1 MDVDVVLMTLQ
12 NAREVMNV
20 MHRIFAR
27 QKFVTVGQLY
37 ELVDLPTNHQH
48 ELFGWTDLKTV
59 RIVLV
64 KDGYQLTLP
73 TAEELR

>member
-1 MDVDVVLMTLQ
+1 MDVEVILKSLDA
-12 NAREVMNV
+12 AREVMNV
-20 MHRIFAR
+20 IHRIFSR
-27 QKFVTVGQLY
+27 QRFVTVGQLY
-37 ELVDLPTNHQH
+37 ELIDLPTNYQH

-73 TAEELR
+73 TAQELR